1 MFRKRQTPIQRP
13 SLGLCMRLKNKN
25 FLPSPVRS
33 RVVLQTVK
41 KRDFDYT
48 GYAAIHPSR
57 SEGSSSEMIRS
68 SVSSGLETTSRS
80 RAGVARQR
88 VGLVKQTTL
97 GDRIVVDGIG
107 VHSGRPARVI
117 LHPADAN
124 SGYLFLRT
132 GLAGGRERLIEGRF
146 DSVRQTEL
154 CTVIG
159 SECGATVSTVEHL
172 LAALAGLGVD
182 NALIEIDGPE
192 LPILDG
198 SSRVFVEAIDQVGV
212 VPQSAN
218 RKVVKVLKPVRVEH
232 GRSYAEL
239 IPGGNTLSL
248 EVEIA
253 FDTPVI
259 GRQMRTLE
267 VSPARFRSE
276 IAAARTFGFMKDV
289 EKLWKAGFALGASLD
304 NTVAIGEDCVVNP
317 EGLRFADEFVRH
329 KILDAVGD
337 LALAGHMLRGTYRAF
352 CPGHKLNFMMLQQLF
367 SDRSAYAIVDA
378 TTSRR
383 DVSRELG
390 HGELSAAAP
399 AYGPNTR

>member
-1 MFRKRQTPIQRP
+1 M
-13 SLGLCMRLKNKN
+13 
-25 FLPSPVRS
+25 
-33 RVVLQTVK
+33 
-41 KRDFDYT
+41 
-48 GYAAIHPSR
+48 
-57 SEGSSSEMIRS
+57 
-68 SVSSGLETTSRS
+68 
-80 RAGVARQR
+80 
-88 VGLVKQTTL
+88 KQTTL

-212 VPQSAN
+212 VPLAAN

-239 IPGGNTLSL
+239 IPGGASLKL

-259 GRQMRTLE
+259 GRQARTFD

-276 IAAARTFGFMKDV
+276 ISAARTFGFMSDV

-304 NTVAIGEDCVVNP
+304 NTVAIGEDRVVNP

-337 LALAGHMLRGTYRAF
+337 LALAGYMIRGTYRAF

-378 TTSRR
+378 TTARR
-383 DVSRELG
+383 EVSRDLG
-390 HGELSAAAP
+390 HGELAAP
-399 AYGPNTR
+399 VAAYGPNTR